1 MPSGVNVPLT
11 FEIYRIDP
19 KGDQYVRT
27 ETLTQDI
34 IKVGKLSSSHLRI
47 DDEAVSRMHAVI
59 EIAGPG
65 EIYIID
71 LGSTKGTLVNGQK
84 VNKTKLQSGDQVVL
98 GGTKLVITVGEAVA
112 SQSDDGPTQVQM
124 PPQTQPQVP
133 AAARQTVMGMQAP
146 VPVPPPQA
154 APTAPTM
161 QQPAPGFPPPPVQ
174 QPVPSPF
181 AAPQQPFGQQ
191 PQQPFG
197 QQPQQPFGQQPQQP
211 FGQQPQQPFGQQPQQ
226 PFGAPQQPQQGFPPS
241 GGNVPPPGGGFGAP
255 VPSPF
260 APPQQA
266 QPAYRSSAQPMQ
278 FQPPPGFDP
287 SAVEVQDGSRAIE
300 VNALF
305 EDAIIEVA
313 HLSNP
318 TAGTITAG
326 TKGLLGAGLASML
339 IAFITFMVAYVQ
351 AGMVRRAWEAWDA
364 TGKPHNEF
372 IVPREGPALD
382 IIFVLC
388 MVFGIYAV
396 FHGLFRLFSERGPRD
411 FTIGPDST
419 ALFNAP
425 GEYLPVASFPLVH
438 STGTDYELLFT
449 AQMSGDVTLNGQTV
463 PLAQLAQSGQ
473 ARQSGDVAGAYSWPI
488 PNGAR
493 AKIDLGQ
500 NTFLVSSVPPPR
512 KYAAPMDV
520 DWGQQAYTG
529 ATALAVMLFLF
540 MVYSI
545 PPDPKSLSLDAFM
558 NDKRFAQF
566 LIKPPEEKE
575 EIPDWLKKKSNDEA
589 GGKGKRHKGEEGK
602 MGKKTSK
609 NKSGLYGLKGPKDNP
624 DPHLAKM
631 LAEEQAQKAGIL
643 GLIKSQEGSHLAS
656 IFGRDSALGTDAE
669 NVLGGLVGTQIG
681 EAYGQGG
688 LGLVGSGK
696 GGGGTGE
703 GTIGLGNL
711 GTIGKGGG
719 GGNGS
724 GYGRGAGGLGG
735 RRAHAPDVV
744 PGTAQVRG
752 SLDKEIIRRIIRRH
766 LNEVRFCYEKELMHK
781 QDLYGRIMIQFTISG
796 QGQVVASIVQNSTMN
811 NPNVEQCIAQAVR
824 RWEFPKPQGGG
835 IVVVSYP
842 FVLKAA
848 GAE

>member
-11 FEIYRIDP
+11 FEIYKIDP

-98 GGTKLVITVGEAVA
+98 GGTKLVVTVGEPVA
-112 SQSDDGPTQVQM
+112 SQADDGPTQVQM
-124 PPQTQPQVP
+124 PPSTAPAPQVP
-133 AAARQTVMGMQAP
+133 AAARQTVMGMAP
-146 VPVPPPQA
+146 VSPTAP
-154 APTAPTM
+154 PTAPTM
-161 QQPAPGFPPPPVQ
+161 QQPAPSFPPPPTQ

-181 AAPQQPFGQQ
+181 APPPQQFAPPPQQPAYTPAQGQPAFPP
-191 PQQPFG
+191 PQQ
-197 QQPQQPFGQQPQQP
+197 Q
-211 FGQQPQQPFGQQPQQ
+211 
-226 PFGAPQQPQQGFPPS
+226 
-241 GGNVPPPGGGFGAP
+241 GGGFGAP
-255 VPSPF
+255 IPSPF

-266 QPAYRSSAQPMQ
+266 QPAYRAPAQPMA
-278 FQPPPGFDP
+278 FTPPPGFDP

-300 VNALF
+300 VNAMF
-305 EDAIIEVA
+305 EDAIIEVR

-318 TAGTITAG
+318 TAGTISGG
-326 TKGLLGAGLASML
+326 TKGLIGAGLAAL
-339 IAFITFMVAYVQ
+339 GIAFITFIVAYVQ
-351 AGMVRRAWEAWDA
+351 VGAVRKAWEAWDA
-364 TGKPHNEF
+364 AGKPHNEF
-372 IVPREGPALD
+372 IVPREGPGLD
-382 IIFVLC
+382 ILVVVC
-388 MVFGIYAV
+388 MLFGIYAI

-411 FTIGPDST
+411 FTIGPDPT
-419 ALFNAP
+419 TLFNAP
-425 GEYLPVASFPLVH
+425 GEYLPVGSFPLVH

-449 AQMSGDVTLNGQTV
+449 PQMSGDVTVNGQSV

-473 ARQSGDVAGAYSWPI
+473 ARSSGDVAGAYAWPI

-512 KYAAPMDV
+512 KYAAPIDV

-575 EIPDWLKKKSNDEA
+575 EQIPEWLKKKSNDEA

-609 NKSGLYGLKGPKDNP
+609 NKTGLYGLKGPKDNP

-681 EAYGQGG
+681 EAYGVGG

-735 RRAHAPDVV
+735 RRASAPDVV

-781 QDLYGRIMIQFTISG
+781 QDLYGRVMIQFTISG

-835 IVVVSYP
+835 IVIVSYP

>member
-11 FEIYRIDP
+11 FEIYKVDAR
-19 KGDQYVRT
+19 GDQYVRT

-84 VNKTKLQSGDQVVL
+84 VNKTKLQSGDQIVL
-98 GGTKLVITVGEAVA
+98 GNTKLVVTVGEPVA
-112 SQSDDGPTQVQM
+112 AQADDGPTQVQM
-124 PPQTQPQVP
+124 PPTSAPQP
-133 AAARQTVMGMQAP
+133 AAQRATVMGMQAP
-146 VPVPPPQA
+146 APQA
-154 APTAPTM
+154 ASTAPTM
-161 QQPAPGFPPPPVQ
+161 QQPAPSFPPPPV
-174 QPVPSPF
+174 
-181 AAPQQPFGQQ
+181 
-191 PQQPFG
+191 
-197 QQPQQPFGQQPQQP
+197 
-211 FGQQPQQPFGQQPQQ
+211 
-226 PFGAPQQPQQGFPPS
+226 
-241 GGNVPPPGGGFGAP
+241 
-255 VPSPF
+255 
-260 APPQQA
+260 A
-266 QPAYRSSAQPMQ
+266 QPQ
-278 FQPPPGFDP
+278 FQPPAPQFQQPQFQQPPAQQFPPPPVAAPQAFGAPNPFAQPAQPQAAAYRAPSQPMSFQPPQGFDP

-305 EDAIIEVA
+305 EDSIIEVR
-313 HLSNP
+313 HLTNP
-318 TAGTITAG
+318 QAGTISGG
-326 TKGLLGAGLASML
+326 TKGLLAAGGIAML
-339 IAFITFMVAYVQ
+339 VAFITFVVAYVQ
-351 AGMVRRAWEAWDA
+351 VGIVRRAWEAWDA
-364 TGKPHNEF
+364 AGKPHNEF
-372 IVPREGPALD
+372 VVPREGPALD
-382 IIFVLC
+382 ILVVVC
-388 MVFGIYAV
+388 MVFGIYAI

-419 ALFNAP
+419 TLFNAP
-425 GEYLPVASFPLVH
+425 GEYLPVGSFPLVH

-449 AQMSGDVTLNGQTV
+449 PQMSGDVTVGNQTI
-463 PLAQLAQSGQ
+463 PIAQLVQSGQ
-473 ARQSGDVAGAYSWPI
+473 ARSSGEVAGAYAWPI

-493 AKIDLGQ
+493 AKLDLGQ

-512 KYAAPMDV
+512 HYETPLQV
-520 DWGQQAYTG
+520 DWGQQAYTA

-575 EIPDWLKKKSNDEA
+575 EQIPEWLKKKSNDEA

-609 NKSGLYGLKGPKDNP
+609 NKTGLYGLKGPKDNP

-643 GLIKSQEGSHLAS
+643 GQIKSMEGSHLAS
-656 IFGRDSALGTDAE
+656 IFGRDSALGNDAE

-681 EAYGQGG
+681 EAYGVGG

-711 GTIGKGGG
+711 GIIGKGGG

-781 QDLYGRIMIQFTISG
+781 QDLYGRVMIQFTISG
-796 QGQVVASIVQNSTMN
+796 TGQVVASVVQQSTMN

-835 IVVVSYP
+835 IVIVSYP